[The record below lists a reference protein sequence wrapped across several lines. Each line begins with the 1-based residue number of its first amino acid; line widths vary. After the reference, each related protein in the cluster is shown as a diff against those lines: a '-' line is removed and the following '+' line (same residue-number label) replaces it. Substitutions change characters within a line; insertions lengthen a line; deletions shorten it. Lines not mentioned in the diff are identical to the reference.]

1 MEGYLFKRSEHLK
14 RWNKRYFRLEGSVL
28 QYFQDQN
35 AKTERGSW
43 RIDPTSSI
51 AKYTER
57 VNAFTIL
64 VGGKPIILAA
74 DDEMALEKWENALA
88 VPMGK
93 VRRFLSRTSLE
104 KSRIETAFSRTGV
117 QRIGRE
123 QVQSAR
129 EET

>member
-1 MEGYLFKRSEHLK
+1 MEQTIFSSII
-14 RWNKRYFRLEGSVL
+14 EGSVL

-93 VRRFLSRTSLE
+93 VLFSLSCPLKISDRN
-104 KSRIETAFSRTGV
+104 RVFSAGV